1 MLLND
6 LMDKQRYWV
15 CPQIPG
21 RWKLARDRGDQAHTK
36 SQLTKQRHFFNFKT
50 KNVKISGSRC
60 MPPIIEYMLLMLRC
74 NTKNISRTLYCI
86 SISLFE
92 LDLFCTHSIKKK
104 FQCLF
109 KWYVTIFLI
118 RVQSTVL
125 FCFFVFVSLSSLYL
139 RTRFVWIWFTCML
152 SSFVGCVLAV
162 NSNIG
167 YSLKQ
172 KPSSLGIHRCSRTS
186 RQIWKTRGPWATSDT
201 WENSLNQ

>member
-36 SQLTKQRHFFNFKT
+36 SQLTKQRHLFNFKT

-92 LDLFCTHSIKKK
+92 LDLFCTHSIKKNFNVYLNDMLRSFWLEYK
-104 FQCLF
+104 
-109 KWYVTIFLI
+109 
-118 RVQSTVL
+118 VL
-125 FCFFVFVSLSSLYL
+125 FCFVF
-139 RTRFVWIWFTCML
+139 
-152 SSFVGCVLAV
+152 SFLLVCPLFICV
-162 NSNIG
+162 
-167 YSLKQ
+167 
-172 KPSSLGIHRCSRTS
+172 
-186 RQIWKTRGPWATSDT
+186 RGLFGSGLHACF
-201 WENSLNQ
+201 LHLLVVF